1 MNLPARVTNIL
12 TKPAAEWS
20 VIAAEPADITSIFVG
35 YVLILA
41 AIPAVCLFIGIS
53 LISAPIVGAFGM
65 GAGLTGAIVGYV
77 SGVVGVFIA
86 AFVIQQLAS
95 TFGSSGDQVQALKMV
110 AYSYTPVWIAGV
122 LYLVVLLAPLAILAA
137 LYAVYLFYVGLPKV
151 MKTPADKVVP
161 YMIVSAVVVIVVHF
175 VLQMLVTAIAFAP
188 MGYGRML

>member
-20 VIAAEPADITSIFVG
+20 VIAAEPADVTSIFVG

-41 AIPAVCLFIGIS
+41 AIPAVCQFIGIS
-53 LISAPIVGAFGM
+53 LISAPVVGAFGM

-95 TFGSSGDQVQALKMV
+95 TFASSGGLTQALKMV

-122 LYLVVLLAPLAILAA
+122 LYLVGILAPLAILAA
-137 LYAVYLFYVGLPKV
+137 LWAVYLFYVGLPKV
-151 MKTPADKVVP
+151 MKTPADRVVP
-161 YMIVSAVVVIVVHF
+161 YMIVSAIVVIVVHL
-175 VLQMLVTAIAFAP
+175 VLQMLVTAIALAP
-188 MGYGRML
+188 MSGRVL